1 MSEWNISEEAAVLH
15 RDAIICDMLVASG
28 GTPDHLF
35 ERLLGEMK
43 KGGYNFAMFSVGGDW
58 FNLNDSI
65 RQIAEK
71 RAYFLARPEAYLFV
85 ETVDDVS
92 RAKNE
97 GKLAVVFN
105 FQGTNPLD
113 GDLNMIA
120 LYYKLGIRQM
130 LMAYNMKNVVGD
142 GCMERTDD
150 GLSRFGVAVVEEM
163 NRVGMIVDA
172 THTGYHTTMD
182 VFEVSKDPV
191 IFSHSNPAALWD
203 IPRNIKDDQ
212 IQACAKSDGVICIN
226 GVGVFLGDNKASPE
240 TVLKHIVYVA
250 ELVGPEHLGIGTDCA
265 RGNAGRGDF
274 EPVPA
279 TPIDPAEAAK
289 SDIYNRQDL
298 HQAAYLHASGGKSIG
313 PDRGY
318 IRWFEPSHMPYLTEA
333 MLKHGFSGSEVRG
346 ILGENIMRV
355 AKQVWK

>member
-1 MSEWNISEEAAVLH
+1 MNEWNISAEAAALH
-15 RDAIICDMLVASG
+15 RDAVVCDMLAPSG
-28 GTPDHLF
+28 GAPDQLF

-43 KGGYNFAMFSVGGDW
+43 NGGYTFAMFSVGGDW
-58 FNLNDSI
+58 FNLSNSI

-71 RAYFLARPEAYLFV
+71 RAYFLARPKAYVFV

-92 RAKNE
+92 RAKKE

-105 FQGTNPLD
+105 FQGTNPLE

-120 LYYKLGIRQM
+120 LYYKLGIRHM
-130 LMAYNMKNVVGD
+130 LMAYNIKNIVGD

-172 THTGYHTTMD
+172 THTGYRTTMD
-182 VFEVSKDPV
+182 MFEVSKDPV
-191 IFSHSNPAALWD
+191 IFSHSNAAAIWD

-212 IQACAKSDGVICIN
+212 IKACTKSDGVICIN
-226 GVGVFLGDNKASPE
+226 GVGVFLGDNNASPE

-265 RGNAGRGDF
+265 RGDVCRGDF

-279 TPIDPAEAAK
+279 TPIDPAEAAR

-298 HQAAYLHASGGKSIG
+298 HQAAHFHASGGKSIG
-313 PDRGY
+313 PDWDFIHY
-318 IRWFEPSHMPYLTEA
+318 FEPSHMPYLTEA
-333 MLKHGFSGSEVRG
+333 MLKHGFSEAEARG